1 MGSICYISN
10 LPETDFPADWAIG
23 MQQIKN
29 GNAETTR
36 NDETDEHVILTVVG
50 PLSNNEEMKLHPD
63 IKNLCLSSTYKKF
76 EETSLTQILGEDL
89 RNGKTI
95 FLGPT
100 NSANTCILK
109 VFFNI

>member
-1 MGSICYISN
+1 
-10 LPETDFPADWAIG
+10 
-23 MQQIKN
+23 MQQIKI

-36 NDETDEHVILTVVG
+36 NDETDEHVILTDVG

-76 EETSLTQILGEDL
+76 EETSLIQTLGEKL
-89 RNGKTI
+89 NNGETI
-95 FLGPT
+95 FLGPK

-109 VFFNI
+109 VFFFYI